1 MDDVKE
7 ILSRAGVFQ
16 GVDQEAVQ
24 ALLGELETVRFPRG
38 TTIFNEGEPGD
49 RLYIIID
56 GKVKLARRS
65 ADGRENLLTIMGPVS
80 YTHLTLPTIYSV

>member
-1 MDDVKE
+1 M
-7 ILSRAGVFQ
+7 
-16 GVDQEAVQ
+16 Q

-56 GKVKLARRS
+56 GKVKLARR
-65 ADGRENLLTIMGPVS
+65 
-80 YTHLTLPTIYSV
+80 